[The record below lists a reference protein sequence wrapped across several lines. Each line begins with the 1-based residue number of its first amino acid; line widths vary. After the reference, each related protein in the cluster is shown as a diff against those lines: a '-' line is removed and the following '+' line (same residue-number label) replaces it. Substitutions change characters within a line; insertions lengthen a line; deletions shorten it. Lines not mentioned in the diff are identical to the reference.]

1 MPKVSSLN
9 PEDMRLAILVEDH
22 PCAFKNFKDA
32 ISKGNYG
39 AGNVIVWDIGTYDLA
54 ENENQKDTEQQVND
68 NFTAGHLSF
77 TLYCKKLHLN
87 FSLIKRKGKQD
98 DAWLL
103 LKKDDL
109 DSTICIF
116 HCVITF
122 STNCGFKSITSI
134 TCGLNFVSTF

>member
-1 MPKVSSLN
+1 MPKVPSLN

-54 ENENQKDTEQQVND
+54 ENENEKDTEQQVND

-77 TLYCKKLHLN
+77 TLYCKKLHGN

-98 DAWLL
+98 NASLI

-116 HCVITF
+116 QLCYHILY
-122 STNCGFKSITSI
+122 K
-134 TCGLNFVSTF
+134 LWL